1 MTHRT
6 WTSAA
11 AVLIALTLGPT
22 AVFAQGVQTGIITGT
37 VTSEDGLSMPG
48 ATVTVTAPTLQGSRS
63 AVTDVNGNYVIRGL
77 PPGEYEVSL
86 EMSGMRPR
94 KEQTV
99 VALGRT
105 TTVDAR
111 LSLAGVA
118 EAVQVVAQASP
129 VVENPVVGANYRKE
143 EIDRLPAGRTP
154 QEIAELAPGLTDN
167 TPNAGQLSISGGF
180 AFDNVFL
187 IDGVDVNDNF
197 FADVTDVFIE
207 DAVDETQVLTSGISA
222 EYGRFSG
229 GVVNLI
235 TKRGGNQFSGSFRTN
250 FSNPAW
256 TDETPFETTA
266 RRDDLQQVY
275 EGTLGGPILRDKVWF
290 FAAGRREES
299 QTPYNF
305 RITQVP
311 GSAGVKD
318 TRIEGKVTVTPF
330 ANHTFQGSF
339 VDNDTR
345 QTGVRGINDA
355 AIDPRVLYT
364 RRLPQRLGVVN
375 WNGVLTSK
383 LFATAQWSQ
392 KKFAFKDNGGRGTAL
407 RDSPFR
413 TIGGGGIPQ
422 SLLYNAPYFDFNDPE
437 DRDNQQLTGSLSYFL
452 STSRLGS
459 HDLKGGVENF
469 TSTNTG
475 GNSQSSTGYVY
486 WSNYVQDAA
495 GLPLFDADGTL
506 TPIFEPG
513 GSWLFNWIA
522 SRDAEINIRTTSF
535 YVQDRWAASK
545 HLTFDLGMR
554 YEQVRSETTDNIVG
568 ADTNTLVPRLAATW
582 DIRGDGRLVA
592 QGTWGHYSG
601 RYSEAQF
608 AGNSDVGNPSLLWY
622 VYTGPAGA
630 GLDFAPGLDPA
641 NYTEIALGNFP
652 TANVFFD
659 PDLSSAVNR
668 EVTASLGAEVGS
680 RGYVKAT
687 WVRRKTN
694 NIIDDF
700 IDTTTGQTHVVRNG
714 TDFGTF
720 DNSLYKNADD
730 SLFREYQALVFQGRY
745 RLSNR
750 WSLNAH
756 YTTQLRNDGNFEGE
770 AANQPGI
777 PSLYGDYPEVFT
789 ASRNFPEG
797 RLASFQ
803 RHKVR
808 VWSIYSLGLG
818 RLGGLDVSGLW
829 RYNSALTYSLVAEG
843 VPLSEIQIARAEAA
857 GYASAPG
864 GGEQD
869 LYFAERGTENFKGY
883 GLFDVSLSYSI
894 PVWKSVRPYIKFD
907 ALNVFN
913 NQKLI
918 GFDTTIDPNYDGP
931 VDALGLPLEF
941 VRGPNFGKAER
952 NQDYPRW
959 RTGQN
964 GGRTFLLAAGFR
976 F

>member
-1 MTHRT
+1 MRCRHWIVRAGVLLAMTL
-6 WTSAA
+6 AA
-11 AVLIALTLGPT
+11 APVL
-22 AVFAQGVQTGIITGT
+22 AQGVQTGIISGT
-37 VTSEDGLSMPG
+37 VTSEDGLSLPG
-48 ATVTVTAPTLQGSRS
+48 ATVSVTAPTLQGART
-63 AVTDVNGNYVIRGL
+63 AVADVNGNYVIRGL
-77 PPGEYEVSL
+77 PPGEYSVTIEL
-86 EMSGMRPR
+86 SGMAPR
-94 KEQTV
+94 KEQTI

-105 TTVDAR
+105 TTLDSQ
-111 LSLAGVA
+111 LSVA
-118 EAVQVVAQASP
+118 KVEESVQVVAEASP
-129 VVENPVVGANYRKE
+129 VVESPVVGANYRKE
-143 EIDRLPAGRTP
+143 EIDRLPSGRTP

-167 TPNAGQLSISGGF
+167 TPNTGQLTISGGF

-229 GVVNLI
+229 GVVNLV
-235 TKRGGNQFSGSFRTN
+235 TKRGGNRFSGSFRTN
-250 FSNPAW
+250 FLNPAW

-266 RRDDLQQVY
+266 RRDDLQQVH

-290 FAAGRREES
+290 FAAARREETE
-299 QTPYNF
+299 TPYNF

-311 GSAGVKD
+311 GVAGVND
-318 TRIEGKVTVTPF
+318 RRIEGKVTATPF
-330 ANHTFQGSF
+330 ANQTFQGSF

-345 QTGVRGINDA
+345 QTGVRGINA
-355 AIDPRVLYT
+355 SAIDPRVLYT
-364 RRLPQRLGVVN
+364 RRLPRLGVVN
-375 WNGVLTSK
+375 WNGVLSSK
-383 LFATAQWSQ
+383 MFATAQWSQ

-413 TIGGGGIPQ
+413 TIGGEGIPQ

-437 DRDNQQLTGSLSYFL
+437 DRDNQQLTASLSYFL
-452 STSRLGS
+452 SSNRLGS
-459 HDLKGGVENF
+459 HDLKGGVERF
-469 TSTNTG
+469 VSTNTG

-486 WSNYVQDAA
+486 WSNYVTDAA
-495 GLPLFDADGTL
+495 GLPLFNPDGTL
-506 TPIFEPG
+506 TPRFEPG
-513 GSWLFNWIA
+513 NSWLFNWIA
-522 SRDAEINIRTTSF
+522 SRGAEINIKTTSF

-545 HLTFDLGMR
+545 RLTFDLGMR

-608 AGNSDVGNPSLLWY
+608 AGNTNVGNPSLLWT
-622 VYTGPAGA
+622 VYTGPAGE

-641 NYTEIALGNFP
+641 NYGEIALGNFP

-668 EVTASLGAEVGS
+668 EVTASLGGEVGP

-700 IDTTTGQTHVVRNG
+700 IDTTTGQTQIVRNG
-714 TDFGTF
+714 IDFGTF

-730 SLFREYQALVFQGRY
+730 TLFREYQALVFQGRY
-745 RLSNR
+745 RLSPK
-750 WSLNAH
+750 WSVQAH
-756 YTTQLRNDGNFEGE
+756 YTTQLRNNGNFEGE

-789 ASRNFPEG
+789 AERNFPEG

-803 RHKVR
+803 RHKIR
-808 VWSIYSLGLG
+808 LWSIYNMGLG
-818 RLGGLDVSGLW
+818 RFGDVDVSGLW

-843 VPLSEIQIARAEAA
+843 VPLSDIQLARAEAA

-869 LYFAERGTENFKGY
+869 LYFDNRGTESFKGY
-883 GLFDVSLSYSI
+883 ALFDVSLSYSI
-894 PVWKSVRPYIKFD
+894 PVWKSLRPYVKFD
-907 ALNVFN
+907 VQNVLN
-913 NQKLI
+913 NQKQI
-918 GFDTTIDPNYDGP
+918 GFDTTIDPDYDGP
-931 VDALGLPLEF
+931 VDTLGLPLNY
-941 VRGPNFGKAER
+941 VRGPNFGNAEA
-952 NQDYPRW
+952 NQDYPGW

-964 GGRTFLLAAGFR
+964 GGRTFLVAAGFR